1 MLIPILIVVGFV
13 LLIIISGGYVFW
25 TACARRK
32 EHPWFVEEELKKTS
46 YGKYY
51 QLIVASDLWLK
62 EHYAQDVYI
71 TSDDGL
77 KLHGHWIPVEDANG
91 TIILAHGYR
100 STKLVDFGAVFDL
113 YHSLGMN
120 ILVPDQR
127 CHGLSEG
134 KFITFGV
141 KESGDMRNW
150 IDFHNRELGSWQII
164 LSGLSMGASTMIYL
178 ADEDLPKNVKGI
190 IADCGFTSPK
200 EIISSVFTNVTHLP
214 PLPTIW
220 AADLFAR
227 MFAGFRL
234 SQKDSRISLSNSR
247 IPVMMVH
254 GKKDG
259 FVPCKMTEE
268 GFASCTG
275 PKHLLLVD
283 GADHGLSYI
292 VDRQH
297 YTQMVL
303 DFLNTNID
311 GFH

>member
-1 MLIPILIVVGFV
+1 MWIPVFTSAAII
-13 LLIIISGGYVFW
+13 LLILFSGGYVFW
-25 TACARRK
+25 AACVRRK
-32 EHPWFVEEELKKTS
+32 ENPWFIEEELKKTS

-77 KLHGHWIPVEDANG
+77 KLHAHWVPVEDPNG

-127 CHGLSEG
+127 SHGLSEG
-134 KFITFGV
+134 KYITFGV

-164 LSGLSMGASTMIYL
+164 LSGLSMGASTMLYL
-178 ADEDLPKNVKGI
+178 ADENLPKNVKGI

-200 EIISSVFTNVTHLP
+200 DIISKVFTDVTHLP
-214 PLPTIW
+214 ASLSIW
-220 AADLFAR
+220 AADRFAR
-227 MFAGFRL
+227 IFAGFRL
-234 SQKDSRISLSNSR
+234 SQKDTRISLSGSHV
-247 IPVMMVH
+247 PVMMVH
-254 GKKDG
+254 GKEDG
-259 FVPCKMTEE
+259 FVPCKMTEQ
-268 GFASCTG
+268 GFAACTG

-292 VDRQH
+292 VDRQR
-297 YTQMVL
+297 YTQMIQ
-303 DFLNTNID
+303 DFLKTNIE

>member
-1 MLIPILIVVGFV
+1 MFVPFLVVAVF
-13 LLIIISGGYVFW
+13 LLLVVISGGYTFFS
-25 TACARRK
+25 ACIRK
-32 EHPWFVEEELKKTS
+32 KEYPWFVEEELKKTA

-51 QLIVASDLWLK
+51 QLIVAADLWLK
-62 EHYAQDVYI
+62 EHYAKDVYI

-100 STKLVDFGAVFDL
+100 STKLVDFGAVYDM

-134 KFITFGV
+134 KYITFGV
-141 KESGDMRNW
+141 KESADMRKW
-150 IDFHNRELGSWQII
+150 IEFHNQELGSWQII
-164 LSGLSMGASTMIYL
+164 LSGLSMGASTMMYL
-178 ADEDLPKNVKGI
+178 ADQELPENVKGI

-200 EIISSVFTNVTHLP
+200 DIISSVFKAVTHLP
-214 PLPTIW
+214 
-220 AADLFAR
+220 AAASVWVADRFAR
-227 MFAGFRL
+227 IFAGFSF
-234 SQKDSRISLSNSR
+234 SQKDIRKTLAKSRLPIFM
-247 IPVMMVH
+247 IH

-259 FVPCKMTEE
+259 FVPCWMTEE
-268 GFASCTG
+268 GFKACTG

-283 GADHGLSYI
+283 EADHGLSFI
-292 VDRQH
+292 VDRKR
-297 YTQMVL
+297 YTQMIV
-303 DFLNTNID
+303 DFLKTNID

>member
-1 MLIPILIVVGFV
+1 MVIPLVFIAAFV
-13 LLIIISGGYVFW
+13 LFIVIIGGYTFFS
-25 TACARRK
+25 ACLRKK

-62 EHYAQDVYI
+62 EHYAKDVYI

-100 STKLVDFGAVFDL
+100 STKLVDFGAVYDM

-134 KFITFGV
+134 KYITFGV
-141 KESGDMRNW
+141 KESADMRRW
-150 IDFHNRELGSWQII
+150 IEFHNNELGSWQII
-164 LSGLSMGASTMIYL
+164 LSGLSMGASTMMYL
-178 ADEDLPKNVKGI
+178 ADEELPGNVKGI

-200 EIISSVFTNVTHLP
+200 DIISSVFKSVTHLP
-214 PLPTIW
+214 AFPFIGV
-220 AADLFAR
+220 ADYFAR
-227 MFAGFRL
+227 VFAGFCF
-234 SQKDSRISLSNSR
+234 SQKDSRITLANSR
-247 IPVMMVH
+247 LPIFMIH

-259 FVPCKMTEE
+259 FVPCWMTEE
-268 GFASCTG
+268 GFNACIR
-275 PKHLLLVD
+275 PKNLLLVD
-283 GADHGLSYI
+283 DADHGLSFI
-292 VDRQH
+292 TDRKR
-297 YTQMVL
+297 YTQMIV
-303 DFLNTNID
+303 DFLKTNIT

>member
-1 MLIPILIVVGFV
+1 MFIPVFVVAVLF
-13 LLIIISGGYVFW
+13 LLILISGGYVFW
-25 TACARRK
+25 AACARRK
-32 EHPWFVEEELKKTS
+32 ENPWFIEEELKKTS

-51 QLIVASDLWLK
+51 QLIMASDLWLK

-71 TSDDGL
+71 KSDDGL
-77 KLHGHWIPVEDANG
+77 KLHAHWIPVEDANG

-100 STKLVDFGAVFDL
+100 STKLVDFGALFDF

-127 CHGLSEG
+127 SHGLSEG

-141 KESGDMRNW
+141 KESRDMQKW

-164 LSGLSMGASTMIYL
+164 ISGLSMGASTMLYL
-178 ADEDLPKNVKGI
+178 ADVELPDNVKGI

-200 EIISSVFTNVTHLP
+200 EIISNVFTDVTHLP
-214 PLPTIW
+214 AAPSVY
-220 AADLFAR
+220 AADLFASV
-227 MFAGFRL
+227 FAGFRF
-234 SQKDSRISLSNSR
+234 SEKDTRISLSNSR

-268 GFASCTG
+268 AFAACTG

-283 GADHGLSYI
+283 NADHGLSFI
-292 VDRQH
+292 TDRQR
-297 YTQMVL
+297 YTQMIL
-303 DFLNTNID
+303 DFFKTNIE